1 MRRPERSV
9 ECSDS
14 EKKMSACADQNHAPS
29 LTCVRLEPE
38 LTYKELYDSR
48 EHIWSALFM
57 TGYLTQRGEADG
69 NLYQLV
75 IPNREVRN
83 IMTDRVMSLFK
94 ENVGKDGEMV
104 NSFCN
109 ALLAEDTDKVE
120 ELKYEMN

>member
-1 MRRPERSV
+1 MELEKLINGGSV
-9 ECSDS
+9 QKEI
-14 EKKMSACADQNHAPS
+14 H
-29 LTCVRLEPE
+29 PE

-48 EHIWSALFM
+48 DHIWSALFM
-57 TGYLTQRGEADG
+57 TGYLTQRGEPDG

-109 ALLAEDTDKVE
+109 ALIIQKIL
-120 ELKYEMN
+120 

>member
-1 MRRPERSV
+1 
-9 ECSDS
+9 
-14 EKKMSACADQNHAPS
+14 
-29 LTCVRLEPE
+29 
-38 LTYKELYDSR
+38 
-48 EHIWSALFM
+48 M

-109 ALLAEDTDKVE
+109 ALLAGDTDKVE
-120 ELKYEMN
+120 ELKSVGSPGQVPAAVLRCFVIRIGCRGLCTEQNRFG